1 MFVIVLCQVIYQ
13 KQMQE
18 DTEETVKT
26 VLGENNGWKYGI
38 A

>member
-18 DTEETVKT
+18 DIEETVKT
-26 VLGENNGWKYGI
+26 VLGI
-38 A
+38 DDASQRL